1 MKLPFVNEGIFEPHK
16 NSVERGESSLF
27 IYYIYTFFHTCY
39 FPKVIIFTLLKNIFY
54 LFNQFVS
61 YEISF
66 KSYGYF

>member
-39 FPKVIIFTLLKNIFY
+39 FPKVIIFTLLKNIF
-54 LFNQFVS
+54 LF
-61 YEISF
+61 I
-66 KSYGYF
+66 